1 MKYDVTVVG
10 AGPAGSTTAKFL
22 SEKGFKTLLIDKER
36 FPRDKPCGG
45 GLPLRV
51 LQRFPYVVNERII
64 EAYSSGGTLFSPS
77 LRHRIEIERETPIL
91 STILRK
97 KFDFELVN
105 YAKDAGV
112 VFEQGTLV
120 SSIKISNDITRIV
133 LHDSTT
139 VESEI
144 VVGAD
149 GVNSSIA
156 KKTGL
161 RKMGTEKGFCILQEF
176 DVDEKTMDEYF
187 TPSRHCY
194 IHSRF
199 KTVAGY
205 GWVFP
210 KKRQL
215 NIGFGVIQTS
225 KTMEKK
231 KNLLEC
237 YHDYIVLLKEKDL
250 IPQALKDVP
259 IRGGALP
266 TRPLEKTYG
275 KRLLLVGDAAG
286 FINPLSG
293 EGIYYAMASG
303 QIAAEVIGEALEK
316 NQMTE
321 EFLARYQKRWKK
333 DFGKDIRLI
342 LKVVKRGN
350 VEHTE
355 KLFTV
360 ADKDDKLTN
369 LMMGVIVGELS
380 VQQYKW
386 KIMRRF
392 FYSSLKYRL
401 RILSNR

>member
-215 NIGFGVIQTS
+215 NIGFGVIQVS

-293 EGIYYAMASG
+293 EGIYYAMTSG

-321 EFLARYQKRWKK
+321 EFLARYQNRWKK

>member
-51 LQRFPYVVNERII
+51 LQRFPYVVNEKII
-64 EAYSSGGTLFSPS
+64 EAYSSSGTLFSPS
-77 LRHRIEIERETPIL
+77 LGHRIEIERETPIL

-105 YAKDAGV
+105 YAKDAGA
-112 VFEQGTLV
+112 VFQQGTPV
-120 SSIKISNDITRIV
+120 SSVRISDDSTRIL
-133 LHDSTT
+133 LHDGTA

-149 GVNSSIA
+149 GVNSCIA

-161 RKMGTEKGFCILQEF
+161 RKRGMEKGVCILQEF
-176 DVDEKTMDEYF
+176 DVDEKIMDEYF
-187 TPSRHCY
+187 TQSRHCY

-210 KKRQL
+210 KKHHL
-215 NIGFGVIQTS
+215 NIGFGVIQAF
-225 KTMEKK
+225 KTIEKK
-231 KNLLEC
+231 QNLLEC
-237 YHDYIVLLKEKDL
+237 YYDYIALLKEKDL
-250 IPQALKDVP
+250 IPQDLMDAPVQ
-259 IRGGALP
+259 GGALP
-266 TRPLEKTYG
+266 THPLEKTYG

-303 QIAAEVIGEALEK
+303 QIAAEVLGEALEK
-316 NQMTE
+316 NQTTE
-321 EFLARYQKRWKK
+321 EFLARYQNRWRK
-333 DFGKDIRLI
+333 DFGKDIGLI
-342 LKVVKRGN
+342 LKVVKRGS
-350 VEHTE
+350 VEYAE
-355 KLFTV
+355 KLFTI
-360 ADKDDKLTN
+360 ARKDEKLTN
-369 LMMGVIVGELS
+369 LLMGVIVGEFS

-401 RILSNR
+401 HI